1 MDSNLELL
9 NDKIKA
15 LEIEL
20 FEGKYVFKNLPLNT
34 NDDRESEKDTFE
46 IITDLLGIAG
56 LPENSVEEAFRLLPK
71 IKDEKRGS
79 KKLTKSQ
86 DMKPPSVFVK
96 FSSKKAANHFLKRM
110 KDIRENKDYANFQVD
125 KMIPKSLMP
134 QYEIAS
140 ANAYKMRKTDN
151 MITRV
156 EIEKLKIVLKAKKKE
171 PNSEFTY
178 IQF

>member
-1 MDSNLELL
+1 
-9 NDKIKA
+9 
-15 LEIEL
+15 
-20 FEGKYVFKNLPLNT
+20 
-34 NDDRESEKDTFE
+34 
-46 IITDLLGIAG
+46 
-56 LPENSVEEAFRLLPK
+56 
-71 IKDEKRGS
+71 
-79 KKLTKSQ
+79 
-86 DMKPPSVFVK
+86 MKPPSVFVK

-156 EIEKLKIVLKAKKKE
+156 EIEKLKVVLKAKKKE